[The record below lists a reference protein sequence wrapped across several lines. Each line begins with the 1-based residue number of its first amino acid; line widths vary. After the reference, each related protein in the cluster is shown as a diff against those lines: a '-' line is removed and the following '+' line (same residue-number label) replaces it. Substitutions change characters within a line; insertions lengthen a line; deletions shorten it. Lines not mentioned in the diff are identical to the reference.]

1 MSPTPATW
9 IELRRLAFAA
19 MKTND
24 LSAEREPA
32 PAPDEAEIAVYSLL
46 FTAKP
51 TREERRM
58 AVRLL
63 LRKASKTLGRSA

>member
-1 MSPTPATW
+1 MIQDKKPSGKRKPKNSPT
-9 IELRRLAFAA
+9 
-19 MKTND
+19 
-24 LSAEREPA
+24 
-32 PAPDEAEIAVYSLL
+32 EAEIAVHSLL

-63 LRKASKTLGRSA
+63 LRQASESLGRSA